1 MHPRTYNEP
10 PKYLLVL
17 SFSRDPLTPS
27 SAQLIQQSYDPLSAH
42 RLSPDDQRRLQS
54 ELFELQ
60 RRWEAW
66 GLVVPFLFE
75 YADPNVQFFGAHTAQ
90 VKISR
95 DWCATQPHPPGGVS
109 DLFSL
114 FHCCRE
120 SFPADHS
127 EELTAFLLSI
137 TGRSIALRL
146 SKVILR
152 KLFVAVRRPVV
163 TFSSRPSPSFLC
175 YAQLSALALRLVP
188 QDPPRWPGW
197 IIATAT
203 ALSGAGAS
211 TENILDFFEIAVEEV
226 NSADLLATKKC
237 ANHPLLRSCFLNLG
251 YPGLRCSRAYEMPSR
266 S

>member
-1 MHPRTYNEP
+1 MNKVGLPVAFTLLQSSTDYFISLFLIKNKTQLPPHHDGFLRPLTCTRRRTTSRPRTC
-10 PKYLLVL
+10 
-17 SFSRDPLTPS
+17 SFFPFHETHSHPS

-114 FHCCRE
+114 FHCRRE

-163 TFSSRPSPSFLC
+163 TFSSRPSPSFLR
-175 YAQLSALALRLVP
+175 YA
-188 QDPPRWPGW
+188 
-197 IIATAT
+197 
-203 ALSGAGAS
+203 
-211 TENILDFFEIAVEEV
+211 
-226 NSADLLATKKC
+226 
-237 ANHPLLRSCFLNLG
+237 
-251 YPGLRCSRAYEMPSR
+251 
-266 S
+266 